1 MKVIF
6 AGPSL
11 PDAADFAAADIRI
24 LPKNDLTDKAGAEHD
39 RLRFAKDNDWT
50 LPVSQPVADWL
61 VANDAFELV

>member
-1 MKVIF
+1 MAESKVEQVSVKYT
-6 AGPSL
+6 GQ
-11 PDAADFAAADIRI
+11 ADIRI
-24 LPKNDLTDKAGAEHD
+24 LPKNDLADKAGAEHD

>member
-1 MKVIF
+1 MAESKVEQVLVKYT
-6 AGPSL
+6 GQ
-11 PDAADFAAADIRI
+11 ADIRI

-39 RLRFAKDNDWT
+39 WLRFAKDNDWT